1 MVKFVAD
8 AIQCKVM
15 YFGNKNI
22 KAKYEIAG
30 VEIGRV
36 AEKKDLQ

>member
-1 MVKFVAD
+1 MQFNAEKF
-8 AIQCKVM
+8 KVM

-30 VEIGRV
+30 VEIGSHRR
-36 AEKKDLQ
+36 KRPRYIY